1 MKVILSPVSQC
12 SWLAR
17 LSITRLYLVST
28 LPLWYP
34 SNKLHPSDVIV
45 HTQTRRVLIRTVITF
60 WFWPSISRV
69 NIISSLLPFQ
79 ITLVQAVVLGISRI
93 HWPLGGVVAMIPG
106 TKRAII
112 HIYNSWD
119 SSQGIQMRV
128 TLKMMRERQRRTI
141 VARRELKLRARKVA
155 IEERSFNRIR
165 WIKHKRLSLIN
176 T

>member
-1 MKVILSPVSQC
+1 MKVISSPVSLC
-12 SWLAR
+12 LWLAR
-17 LSITRLYLVST
+17 LSISRLYLVST

-34 SNKLHPSDVIV
+34 SNKLHPSDAIV
-45 HTQTRRVLIRTVITF
+45 RKQTRTVLLRTVITF
-60 WFWPSISRV
+60 WFWPSISRA
-69 NIISSLLPFQ
+69 NIIFSLLPFQ

-112 HIYNSWD
+112 HIYSSWD
-119 SSQGIQMRV
+119 SSQMRV

-141 VARRELKLRARKVA
+141 VARRELKLRARREA

-165 WIKHKRLSLIN
+165 WTRHKRLSLIN